1 MPAERKQNSQIRKAA
16 RTNTPKKRRTDTDRP
31 PLFPLP
37 SLSIED
43 TGEPVISIHVQPHAE
58 IGNSR
63 GLTWTMNERPAE
75 QLQKGRLITMS
86 AGGEVTGIGRLSAVM
101 DLRRHWV
108 TFAVSGANLPCDI
121 RVPIPW
127 AILEGLESF
136 THQYHYFGLNNNPPP
151 HTSFRDIP
159 AFHDTNYNPYEFD
172 IEDEDIASYTRRI
185 ADITGA
191 NQ

>member
-1 MPAERKQNSQIRKAA
+1 MPAERKQTRRISKTT
-16 RTNTPKKRRTDTDRP
+16 RTNTPKKQRTDPDRI

-37 SLSIED
+37 SLSIAT
-43 TGEPVISIHVQPHAE
+43 TGEPVTAVRVLPHAE

-63 GLTWTMNERPAE
+63 GLTWTLDERPAA
-75 QLQKGRLITMS
+75 QLQKGSLITMS
-86 AGGEVTGIGRLSAVM
+86 AGSEVTGIGRLSAVM

-108 TFAVSGANLPCDI
+108 TFAVAGGNLPCDI

-136 THQYHYFGLNNNPPP
+136 THQHHYFDLKNDPPP
-151 HTSFRDIP
+151 HASFHDIP
-159 AFHDTNYNPYEFD
+159 AFQDTNYNPYEFD
-172 IEDEDIASYTRRI
+172 LEEKDITSYMRRI

-191 NQ
+191 DP